1 MTIGIL
7 FFIGKEIIKNILV
20 TGKEKLMFY
29 GKRNN

>member
-20 TGKEKLMFY
+20 TDKEKLMFY

>member
-20 TGKEKLMFY
+20 IGKEKLMFY